1 MKTIEQFLSEV
12 KADKELEQKLIAVK
26 DEGELAEFLKANDVE
41 GTIEEFRDLVEKER
55 AIGELSEEELEAVAG
70 GQDGMC
76 NIGRHAP
83 DRIVIRRDSQGRA
96 IEWVEINDNSE
107 YIDQYH
113 YECSKCQTWMYK
125 NGRGTV
131 ICDKCGEWSFFNPNK
146 YRVSEKKRRR

>member
-26 DEGELAEFLKANDVE
+26 DDGELAEFLKANDVE

-76 NIGRHAP
+76 SILNHA
-83 DRIVIRRDSQGRA
+83 DTETRVIRRDSQGRA
-96 IEWVEINDNSE
+96 IEWVNINAC
-107 YIDQYH
+107 YITQYH
-113 YECSKCQTWMYK
+113 YECSECQTWMYK
-125 NGRGTV
+125 NGHGTV
-131 ICDKCGEWSFFNPNK
+131 ICDKCGEWSYFNPNK
-146 YRVSEKKRRR
+146 YRVVSEEKRRR

>member
-26 DEGELAEFLKANDVE
+26 DDGELAEFLKANDVE

-76 NIGRHAP
+76 SILHP
-83 DRIVIRRDSQGRA
+83 SSDTIVIRRDSQGRA
-96 IEWVEINDNSE
+96 IEWVDTNDC
-107 YIDQYH
+107 YITQYH

-125 NGRGTV
+125 NGRGTI
-131 ICDKCGEWSFFNPNK
+131 ICDECGEWSYFNPDK
-146 YRVSEKKRRR
+146 YKVKTYEKRRR